1 MKLFNKKKLI
11 FFPIESTSREL
22 EIRRSLAKEI
32 TKKNDVI
39 VIILEQQLLRILS
52 AIIFKSIYFGK
63 HFFSKPQ
70 FADRWH
76 YNRLKKNK
84 SILFYLHEE
93 GVFPGKEESWIPF
106 LDNMMNPSILHKD
119 DYLLLWSEWQKDH
132 FLKSTELKC
141 KVEVTGHPR
150 FDLYKTLKHDTKEYK
165 FLINTSFSYPNNIQG
180 KDFIF
185 SGKNISYNFK
195 RNADH
200 IFNNYFTQCDSLTW
214 IERCVYQLSLLY
226 PSELIVIRPHPSENE
241 NHYKT
246 LFTTLKNV
254 KVIKDELIGDALAK
268 SEALI
273 QIGCTTAIESHLA
286 GIPTFTNKK
295 IGQSRAEISNDLS
308 HDLEFPMDKNL
319 LSDSI
324 HKIDESVIDKH
335 AFLTIAN
342 LKQEFNS
349 IDKIVK
355 LISSELSSRKSYTY
369 ISLIFRV
376 LLALFVYLIF
386 YWPLKT
392 VYYLFT
398 GKLKEIS
405 DFRVRYSPGK
415 KGTGSI
421 RLSKYVEIIS

>member
-1 MKLFNKKKLI
+1 MILFKKKKLI

-52 AIIFKSIYFGK
+52 KMIFKSIYFGK
-63 HFFSKPQ
+63 HFFSKPK

-76 YNRLKKNK
+76 YNLLKKNK

-93 GVFPGKEESWIPF
+93 GVFPGNEESWKRF

-150 FDLYKTLKHDTKEYK
+150 FDLYKALKHDTKKYK

-185 SGKNISYNFK
+185 SGKNKSYNFK
-195 RNADH
+195 KDADH

-214 IERCVYQLSLLY
+214 VERCVYQLSLLY
-226 PSELIVIRPHPSENE
+226 PSELIVIRPHPSENG
-241 NHYKT
+241 NHYKS
-246 LFTTLKNV
+246 LFATLKNV

-273 QIGCTTAIESHLA
+273 QIGCTTAVESHLA
-286 GIPTFTNKK
+286 GIPTFTNKN

-308 HDLEFPMDKNL
+308 HDLQLPIDKDP
-319 LSDSI
+319 LSYVMN
-324 HKIDESVIDKH
+324 KIDESVINKH
-335 AFLTIAN
+335 AFLTLAN
-342 LKQEFNS
+342 LKPEFNS
-349 IDKIVK
+349 IDKIVQ

-369 ISLIFRV
+369 ISMISRI
-376 LLALFVYLIF
+376 LLALFVYRMF
-386 YWPLKT
+386 YWPFKLI
-392 VYYLFT
+392 YYLFK
-398 GKLKEIS
+398 GRLKEFS
-405 DFRVRYSPGK
+405 DFKSRYRPGK
-415 KGTGSI
+415 KSPNSI